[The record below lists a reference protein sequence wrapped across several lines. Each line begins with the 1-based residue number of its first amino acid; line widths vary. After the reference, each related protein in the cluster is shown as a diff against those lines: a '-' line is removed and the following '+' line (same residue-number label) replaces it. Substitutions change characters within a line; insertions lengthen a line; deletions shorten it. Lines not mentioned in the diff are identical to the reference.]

1 MSSIRRFSSN
11 FNGALVPA
19 AALWIAWPKKA
30 STISTD
36 VTEDVVREVALP
48 LALVDAKD
56 CAIDATW
63 SGLKL
68 VWSRDRRGL
77 TQPRGCYRFI
87 SQPNSCD
94 RS

>member
-1 MSSIRRFSSN
+1 LF
-11 FNGALVPA
+11 PA

-56 CAIDATW
+56 CAIDVTW

-68 VWSRDRRGL
+68 VWSRDRRG
-77 TQPRGCYRFI
+77 
-87 SQPNSCD
+87 
-94 RS
+94 